1 MAHAFETMIDTDI
14 SEIDMLLD
22 EEIIQK
28 DSTTVTEDDNLGEII
43 LDFSNNEQKRIN
55 AIMMCSD
62 SERIEF
68 ITRLTG
74 MYQMTNI
81 SVLASFLEQ
90 IVIKTDV
97 DPLLKLECAKCLEN
111 KGNDSISFILE
122 NETVPTPCR
131 IEAIHILMNNIK
143 YKDIVLKHFLSF
155 LNDLSIDCDF
165 RYKNIIELE
174 KQGYNLM
181 SDKLCWNLDNIDLGK
196 ELLNKFEKEL
206 KSSFPEWTPT
216 PDNEDLVYLMIEMLD
231 YDSCKHFFYKYIKDV
246 EYNYDYFIK
255 ISQMEFIDKPE
266 NSIYYRI
273 LSGQY
278 LLQKSSLTHD
288 EIMGIYSIL
297 TNFANDVTV
306 EYDRRADAADVLLQL
321 GDEDTKRIGRQIIN
335 ELGINDRS
343 ITIFDNAQNV
353 HSQEVEDSVLE
364 TLEFFA
370 SIPTITINKIPI
382 DFDYVNSQIEDIL
395 KSRTDD
401 SFKDSNEKI
410 KLALN
415 RIRLDRAL
423 YSKYNNTLSNIL
435 VKIWSYLT
443 KHKYEK
449 EMLNRLL
456 EELVEMSGTC
466 STGYVSRLINVPS
479 GFGDFSVRISWE
491 DQIIANLSGRLNA
504 KIRNISNDSC
514 KHYENEILT
523 VSDNIEDFQ
532 ANVMMEL
539 TICSSNVQN
548 RPNFNLFFRKNIADI
563 REEMYKEFTDY
574 LDDTTFDLYMRKALS
589 KYEGIA

>member
-1 MAHAFETMIDTDI
+1 MAYAFETAIDTDI

-22 EEIIQK
+22 EEIE
-28 DSTTVTEDDNLGEII
+28 STDIVTDDDNLGEII
-43 LDFSNNEQKRIN
+43 LDFSNTEQKRIN

-62 SERIEF
+62 SERIEY

-81 SVLASFLEQ
+81 SILASFLEQ

-97 DPLLKLECAKCLEN
+97 DPLLKLECAKCLDKN
-111 KGNDSISFILE
+111 GYDSISFILD
-122 NETVPTPCR
+122 NEIVPTPCR
-131 IEAIHILMNNIK
+131 IEAIHILMNTDK
-143 YKDIVLKHFLSF
+143 YKNIVLKHFITF
-155 LNDLSIDCDF
+155 LNDFSIDCDF

-181 SDKLCWNLDNIDLGK
+181 TDKLCWILDNIDLGK
-196 ELLNKFEKEL
+196 DLLNKFEKEL

-246 EYNYDYFIK
+246 QYNYDYFIK
-255 ISQMEFIDKPE
+255 ISQMEFIDKPQ

-278 LLQKSSLTHD
+278 LLQKSSLSQD

-297 TNFANDVTV
+297 TNFANDVTI

-321 GDEDTKRIGRQIIN
+321 GDENTKRIGRQIIT

-353 HSQEVEDSVLE
+353 HTQEVEESVLE

-370 SIPTITINKIPI
+370 SIPIITINKIPI
-382 DFDYVNSQIEDIL
+382 DFDYVNAQIEDIL
-395 KSRTDD
+395 KTRSDE
-401 SFKDSNEKI
+401 SFNDSNDKI

-456 EELVEMSGTC
+456 EELIEMSGTC
-466 STGYVSRLINVPS
+466 STGFVSRLINVPS

-504 KIRNISNDSC
+504 KIRNISIESC
-514 KHYENEILT
+514 KNYEHEILS

-548 RPNFNLFFRKNIADI
+548 RPNFNLFFRKNIAEI
-563 REEMYKEFTDY
+563 REEMYKEFTEY

-589 KYEGIA
+589 RYEGM

>member
-1 MAHAFETMIDTDI
+1 
-14 SEIDMLLD
+14 
-22 EEIIQK
+22 
-28 DSTTVTEDDNLGEII
+28 
-43 LDFSNNEQKRIN
+43 
-55 AIMMCSD
+55 
-62 SERIEF
+62 
-68 ITRLTG
+68 
-74 MYQMTNI
+74 
-81 SVLASFLEQ
+81 
-90 IVIKTDV
+90 
-97 DPLLKLECAKCLEN
+97 
-111 KGNDSISFILE
+111 
-122 NETVPTPCR
+122 R
-131 IEAIHILMNNIK
+131 IEAIHILMNTDK
-143 YKDIVLKHFLSF
+143 YKNIVLKHFITF
-155 LNDLSIDCDF
+155 LNDFSIDCDF

-181 SDKLCWNLDNIDLGK
+181 TDKLCWILDNIDLGK
-196 ELLNKFEKEL
+196 DLLNKFEKEL

-246 EYNYDYFIK
+246 QYNYDYFIK
-255 ISQMEFIDKPE
+255 ISQMEFIDKPQ

-278 LLQKSSLTHD
+278 LLQKSSLSQD

-297 TNFANDVTV
+297 TNFANDVTI

-321 GDEDTKRIGRQIIN
+321 GDENTKRIGRQIIT

-353 HSQEVEDSVLE
+353 HTQEVEESVLE

-370 SIPTITINKIPI
+370 SIPIITINKIPI
-382 DFDYVNSQIEDIL
+382 DFDYVNAQIEDIL
-395 KSRTDD
+395 KTRSDE
-401 SFKDSNEKI
+401 SFNDSNDKI

-456 EELVEMSGTC
+456 EELIEMSGTC
-466 STGYVSRLINVPS
+466 STGFVSRLINVPS

-504 KIRNISNDSC
+504 KIRNISIESC
-514 KHYENEILT
+514 KNY
-523 VSDNIEDFQ
+523 
-532 ANVMMEL
+532 
-539 TICSSNVQN
+539 
-548 RPNFNLFFRKNIADI
+548 
-563 REEMYKEFTDY
+563 
-574 LDDTTFDLYMRKALS
+574 
-589 KYEGIA
+589 